1 MSIIEEGFEKQ
12 VRMAHLAIVGSHAV
26 NGVSALHSEL
36 LRSTLVPEFA
46 QLWPEKFSN
55 KTNGVAPRR
64 WLLKANP
71 QLSRLLCETI
81 GDEWITDLE
90 ELAQAGA
97 ICGLRRIPAALCR
110 GEVQQQAAARQGHP
124 RNRRAC
130 SSIRPRCST
139 CRSSAS
145 TNTSAN
151 C

>member
-12 VRMAHLAIVGSHAV
+12 VRMSHLAIVGSHAV

-36 LRSTLVPEFA
+36 LRTTLVPEFA

-81 GDEWITDLE
+81 GEEWITDLE
-90 ELAQAGA
+90 ELRKLEQYADSAGF
-97 ICGLRRIPAALCR
+97 PAALRR
-110 GEVQQQAAARQGHP
+110 GEVQQQGAARQGHP
-124 RNRRAC
+124 GSRRAC